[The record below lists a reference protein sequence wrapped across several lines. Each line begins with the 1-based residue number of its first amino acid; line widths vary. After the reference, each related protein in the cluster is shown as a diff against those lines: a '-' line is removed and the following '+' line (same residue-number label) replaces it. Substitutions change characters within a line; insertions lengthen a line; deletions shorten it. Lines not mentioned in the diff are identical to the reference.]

1 MPDVS
6 DRAAIDTAITAR
18 AGIAF
23 SIRRS
28 RIIRS
33 CPALENFGLT
43 PTRQVDK
50 LAEHGA
56 IVIATPLKIER
67 GSGSPVRPFAIV
79 PTGAGGDQGPYV
91 ATAGEQDRL
100 DRHAIAGQAYNVDGR
115 EAMA

>member
-6 DRAAIDTAITAR
+6 DRRHRHCDHR
-18 AGIAF
+18 ACGDRFLDPAF
-23 SIRRS
+23 PNHSIM
-28 RIIRS
+28 
-33 CPALENFGLT
+33 PGAGKFGLA

-56 IVIATPLKIER
+56 IVIATPLKIGR

-91 ATAGEQDRL
+91 ATAGEPDRL